1 MKNINAIAIT
11 ASTAAAGLT
20 AAIPGLAAPA
30 AATETSSGS
39 AQQTIASLE
48 AKGNRVIVSN
58 PNNTPLAEATVVSV
72 RKGNDVTGWTWDSQH
87 EDQFKT
93 VLYTNYFVDV
103 R

>member
-1 MKNINAIAIT
+1 MKNITIATTTAI
-11 ASTAAAGLT
+11 AAGLT
-20 AAIPGLAAPA
+20 AAVLGLAAPA

-39 AQQTIASLE
+39 AQQTISNLE

-58 PNNTPLAEATVVSV
+58 PNNTPLSEATVVSV
-72 RKGNDVTGWTWDSQH
+72 RKGNEVTGWTWDVQH
-87 EDQFKT
+87 DDIQSK